1 MAFQTALSI
10 GEVLDGIHSR
20 KYLLPAIQ
28 REFVW
33 KPRQIEELFDSL
45 MRGYPIGSF
54 LFWEVAA
61 ENVDKYAFFDFIVD
75 YDARTPHNDP
85 ASVPSG
91 RGVTA
96 ILDGQQ
102 RLTAFNIAL
111 RGSHTEKLP
120 RLHGTNP
127 KAFPEKRLYLDLAEV
142 NTDAA
147 PDEPMFSFRFLSD
160 AEFAELSEKGEIWFR
175 VGDAKVFDPEST
187 AVYDHLHG
195 RGLADHK
202 VAHSTLYKLTQLVH
216 KAEVVSYY
224 LEKSDDL
231 DKVLNIFIRVN
242 SGGTQLSYSDLLLSV
257 ATAKWSQRDA
267 RKEINDLVDEI
278 NDVGQKFTFDKDRVL
293 KACLVLGDFGDIK
306 FKAAN
311 FRLDNML
318 QIEKQWDT
326 ISDALLVAAQLLASF
341 GLSSE
346 TLTAEN
352 VLLPIAYYIQ
362 HRKLSDSFVL
372 SSHYADDRESIRLW
386 VIRSLLRTG
395 FWTGAVDTI
404 LTTTRDMIRAH
415 GADGFPVQQIEEE
428 LRVKA
433 GKSLVFEN
441 AEVEDLLDTAY
452 KSRTAVLLLTLLY
465 PWVEMNQS
473 YHKDHVFPRS
483 LFHKPT
489 LMKAGIEEADIES
502 YKKRVDL
509 LPNLQLLPGLLN
521 QEKSSMYPADWA
533 RDHLSDHKRQQ
544 YLEQY
549 DLGDLPTDLI
559 GFPGFFVTRRETFRQ
574 RLVKLLQPAGEKSG

>member
-1 MAFQTALSI
+1 VAFQTALSI

-33 KPRQIEELFDSL
+33 SPRQIEELFDSL

-54 LFWEVAA
+54 LFWEVTSD
-61 ENVDKYAFFDFIVD
+61 NVGKYAFFDFIVD
-75 YDARTPHNDP
+75 YDERTPHNHP

-91 RGVTA
+91 HGVTA

-111 RGSHTEKLP
+111 RGTHTAKLP
-120 RLHGTNP
+120 RLHRTNP
-127 KAFPEKRLYLDLAEV
+127 KAFPAKRFYLDLAEV
-142 NTDAA
+142 NADAS
-147 PDEPMFSFRFLSD
+147 PDEAMYGFRFLSD
-160 AEFAELSEKGEIWFR
+160 VELDELSQKGEVWFR
-175 VGDAKVFDPEST
+175 VGDAKAFDPEST
-187 AVYDHLHG
+187 AVYDYLHG
-195 RGLADHK
+195 RGLAEHK
-202 VAHSTLYKLTQLVH
+202 VAHATLYKLTQLVH

-267 RKEINDLVDEI
+267 RKEVNDLVDEI

-352 VLLPIAYYIQ
+352 VLLPVAYYIQ
-362 HRKLSDSFVL
+362 HRKLTDSFVL
-372 SSHYADDRESIRLW
+372 SSHHAEDRERIRLW

-404 LTTTRDMIRAH
+404 LTTTRDMIRLHSSA
-415 GADGFPVQQIEEE
+415 GFPVQEIETE
-428 LRVKA
+428 LRSKA
-433 GKSLVFEN
+433 GKSLVFED
-441 AEVEDLLDTAY
+441 AEIEDLLDTAY

-473 YHKDHVFPRS
+473 YHKDHVFPRA
-483 LFHKPT
+483 LFRKPT
-489 LMKAGIEEADIES
+489 LIKAGVSEGDIDS
-502 YKKRVDL
+502 YKERVDL
-509 LPNLQLLPGLLN
+509 LPNLQLLAGLLN
-521 QEKSSMYPADWA
+521 QEKSQMYPTDWA
-533 RDHLSDHKRQQ
+533 QNHLPDSKRQQ

-549 DLGDLPTDLI
+549 DLGNLPAELT
-559 GFPGFFVTRRETFRQ
+559 GFPEFFKARREIFRQ
-574 RLVKLLQPAGEKSG
+574 RLVTLLQPTTKA